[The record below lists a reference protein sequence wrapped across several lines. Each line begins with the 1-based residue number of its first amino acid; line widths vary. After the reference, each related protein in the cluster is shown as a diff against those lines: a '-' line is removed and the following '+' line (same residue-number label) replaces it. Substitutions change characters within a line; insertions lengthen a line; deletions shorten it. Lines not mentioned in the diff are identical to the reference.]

1 MPTKVTAEDRFSLQ
15 DWITGAR
22 PAVKQ
27 VTVYNRPD
35 LVERVNEMRDA
46 KKPSRTYSA
55 RSGSPELAA
64 LVAEM
69 ERSALTVAI
78 KANSEEDTRAA
89 LAAAKEDGVKDNDQE
104 SLAAYHLAQNIV
116 DVYPGPEREYDYD
129 APHTTLT
136 AAQVKSLR
144 GAIREAQFTKL
155 WTTMTLVSNHAPEPS
170 PDF

>member
-1 MPTKVTAEDRFSLQ
+1 MPTKVTAEDHFDLNA
-15 DWITGAR
+15 WITGAR
-22 PAVKQ
+22 PAVRQ

-35 LVERVNEMRDA
+35 LVERVNEARES
-46 KKPSRTYSA
+46 KPRRTYSG
-55 RSGSPELAA
+55 RSESPELAD

-69 ERSALTVAI
+69 EKSALTIAI
-78 KANSEEDTRAA
+78 KANSDEDSRTAI
-89 LAAAKEDGVKDNDQE
+89 AAAKAHAVKDNDQE
-104 SLAAYHLAQNIV
+104 ALSEYHLAQNIV
-116 DVYPGPEREYDYD
+116 DVYPGPERPFDYD

-155 WTTMTLVSNHAPEPS
+155 WTTMTIVSNHAPEPS